1 VAPSVLMMSTALMTA
16 SISRGPTSL
25 TNVSRCRNWTRVLR
39 SESDHAQRPS
49 LVLHWRPDLLSFPAL
64 VRIFGIAGAAG
75 GDGADLHWTADPE
88 AFDAAINAIAG
99 TLKLFRPLQSRSFAM
114 RPRCGQPIYGL

>member
-39 SESDHAQRPS
+39 SESDHAQRPT

-64 VRIFGIAGAAG
+64 VRIFGIAGAA
-75 GDGADLHWTADPE
+75 AAEMALTWPAAE
-88 AFDAAINAIAG
+88 ACPGTRVCTMAEIA
-99 TLKLFRPLQSRSFAM
+99 PLAQ
-114 RPRCGQPIYGL
+114 